1 MYHACVFGYAL
12 CVVHALSLPN
22 QGCHPLSSIIIS
34 SSRLTLKLGCG
45 CYLLL
50 RCSFLV
56 CNPSSALDTPPSPF
70 SSLYCAPTHSHSP
83 HIRRYILLSPFWT
96 GTIAHSSTSMSFFGS
111 SDSTRWGGLL
121 KQAISNV
128 ETTFDSLLEQQNNE
142 QAQQQQQ
149 QQQQRQPPPRRGRYG
164 E

>member
-1 MYHACVFGYAL
+1 
-12 CVVHALSLPN
+12 
-22 QGCHPLSSIIIS
+22 
-34 SSRLTLKLGCG
+34 
-45 CYLLL
+45 
-50 RCSFLV
+50 
-56 CNPSSALDTPPSPF
+56 
-70 SSLYCAPTHSHSP
+70 
-83 HIRRYILLSPFWT
+83 
-96 GTIAHSSTSMSFFGS
+96 MSFFGS

-149 QQQQRQPPPRRGRYG
+149 RQQQTQTPRRGRYG